1 MNYKEILFNK
11 DKALTFYPELA
22 VILNEYDKY
31 LVKIGY
37 EINGKKWKSKQCGL
51 NSAIV
56 VNQINYWNEL
66 NEKLKSKKHFKDGYY
81 WTYHAYDK
89 WAKEDFP
96 FWSGDTVRRAVKFLE
111 DIGLVISTSEYNSW
125 AADNTKWYRI
135 DFEKL
140 QEIINIVEELRK
152 EKHENEIEKQV
163 ADTVNADCGC
173 VLASCTDDLGSV
185 PKAIPE
191 ITPENTNRDYSTENT
206 SNSFSNEKDNSKE
219 TLEIYNSPVSEKQE
233 SQSRISMSLGVKK
246 KQLREKP
253 LKDMPTR
260 AREIADSLVDDKE
273 LSDGVKQCV
282 KYILEK
288 YKKKNHKE
296 HLPLRNKTLQNVVET
311 MLSSL
316 TVPHDEDLENMHESV
331 FYPLVCYETD
341 WTDRKKV
348 IDAYFDTQF
357 NYTDDDG
364 NPKDVD
370 YSLVHFTRKDVITH
384 VMQKCYIG
392 EDTNWYDSEPIN

>member
-1 MNYKEILFNK
+1 MNYKELLFNK

-51 NSAIV
+51 NAAIV

-111 DIGLVISTSEYNSW
+111 DIGLVISTSAYNSW

-140 QEIINIVEELRK
+140 QEIINIVEELWK
-152 EKHENEIEKQV
+152 ERQEDETGKQV
-163 ADTVNADCGC
+163 ADTVNADCGF
-173 VLASCTDDLGSV
+173 VMASCIDGLGSV
-185 PKAIPE
+185 HKAVPE
-191 ITPENTNRDYSTENT
+191 ITPKNTNRDYNTENT

-219 TLEIYNSPVSEKQE
+219 TLELHNSPVPEKQE
-233 SQSRISMSLGVKK
+233 SDSRISMSLGVKQ
-246 KQLREKP
+246 KQSKEKL
-253 LKDMPTR
+253 LKDIPTR
-260 AREIADSLVDDKE
+260 AKEIADSIVDDTE
-273 LSDGVKQCV
+273 LSEGVRECIA
-282 KYILEK
+282 YFLEK
-288 YKKKNHKE
+288 YKQKNRKE
-296 HLPLRNKTLQNVVET
+296 HLPLRNETLQSVVKVV
-311 MLSSL
+311 LSSL
-316 TVPHDEDLENMHESV
+316 AVPHDEDLENRYQCV
-331 FYPLVCYETD
+331 FYPLVSEASE
-341 WTDRKKV
+341 WEDRKEV
-348 IDAYFDTQF
+348 IDKYFDTEF
-357 NYTDDDG
+357 RE
-364 NPKDVD
+364 KCD
-370 YSLVHFTRKDVITH
+370 YSLVHFTQRDIITH
-384 VMQKCYIG
+384 VMQKCRIG
-392 EDTNWYDSEPIN
+392 EDTYWFYSESVD

>member
-1 MNYKEILFNK
+1 MNYKELLFNK

-51 NSAIV
+51 NAAIV

-152 EKHENEIEKQV
+152 ERQKDEIEKQV

-173 VLASCTDDLGSV
+173 VLASCIDGLGSV

-191 ITPENTNRDYSTENT
+191 INTENTNRDYNTENT
-206 SNSFSNEKDNSKE
+206 GKYALEDVKRPSSKGNMYASVPEEQEAAVPKKQSRYIPKDYTEEQLIKHIRPTIEDNLKTVQEDSGLEYNPKQADDVVEVVTDFFEQYRKKTGHRHKILPDATLINIMYRYFNPPECLWNSNEPS
-219 TLEIYNSPVSEKQE
+219 T
-233 SQSRISMSLGVKK
+233 
-246 KQLREKP
+246 
-253 LKDMPTR
+253 
-260 AREIADSLVDDKE
+260 
-273 LSDGVKQCV
+273 
-282 KYILEK
+282 
-288 YKKKNHKE
+288 
-296 HLPLRNKTLQNVVET
+296 
-311 MLSSL
+311 
-316 TVPHDEDLENMHESV
+316 
-331 FYPLVCYETD
+331 
-341 WTDRKKV
+341 
-348 IDAYFDTQF
+348 
-357 NYTDDDG
+357 
-364 NPKDVD
+364 
-370 YSLVHFTRKDVITH
+370 YSAMAEEYL
-384 VMQKCYIG
+384 
-392 EDTNWYDSEPIN
+392 DTNFNTRGGYDGQITLSISHFMSDAIRETCYHRTK